1 MESSLKETLVTHPDV
16 SFRDAASAVLGRYLR
31 GTVGMYMKYVPNT
44 RNFLQVL
51 AGWLASG

>member
-16 SFRDAASAVLGRYLR
+16 SFTRYS
-31 GTVGMYMKYVPNT
+31 MYLKYVPNT